1 MTKPD
6 NSRRRGDE
14 LLESLYEAT
23 IRLTETIKL
32 TSLTFQQIADEAQ
45 TSRTVLYRRWATT
58 FDLLQEVYAYK
69 AKKLFEGD
77 FFDELRDEGSL
88 REDLLQL
95 ITIYQK
101 VHTEIG
107 AEIINNYYFLRAQ
120 DKEGNKELP
129 IHKQAIEKY
138 TTVTENILTNAER
151 RGEKIKKVTQI
162 SLMLPYDLI
171 RIENLIRP
179 NNITKKRLMS
189 IVDEILLPVYLK

>member
-120 DKEGNKELP
+120 DKEENKELP